1 MPFSE
6 YQDRALSPP
15 AVRLATDPGIGYDSR
30 TNR

>member
-1 MPFSE
+1 
-6 YQDRALSPP
+6 LSPP